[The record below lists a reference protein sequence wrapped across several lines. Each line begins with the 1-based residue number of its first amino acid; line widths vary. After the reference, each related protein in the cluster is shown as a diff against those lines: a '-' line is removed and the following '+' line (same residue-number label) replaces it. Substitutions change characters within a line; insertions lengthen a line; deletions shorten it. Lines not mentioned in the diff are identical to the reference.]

1 MEDNQKH
8 MYLQDSDES
17 IHVSSWDDNRVWMNL
32 SLSRASAR
40 VVLTKDEA
48 ERLIEMLQKA
58 MEA

>member
-1 MEDNQKH
+1 MEDKQQH
-8 MYLQDSDES
+8 MYLQDSGDS
-17 IHVSSWDDNRVWMNL
+17 IHVSGWDDNKVWMNL